1 MSNFQ
6 FILKSNSLFLDQ
18 QLQTIINQ
26 VITMAALILR
36 TLLDNNVFSSS
47 DYIHTIKDPLS
58 TSMVEVSG
66 NPQSCGVSEAFSSPS
81 LKKADVSLTFG
92 SSQEISYAAMSA
104 PLNAEFVR
112 FAIKHKSY
120 S

>member
-1 MSNFQ
+1 
-6 FILKSNSLFLDQ
+6 
-18 QLQTIINQ
+18 
-26 VITMAALILR
+26 MAALILR

-47 DYIHTIKDPLS
+47 NNIPTPMNPTS
-58 TSMVEVSG
+58 TSLVQVSA
-66 NPQSCGVSEAFSSPS
+66 NAPSCGVDDSFVASASSSPS
-81 LKKADVSLTFG
+81 LKKDAVSLTFG